1 MSVSD
6 SVNKMETDSSKPAFK
21 RILLKLSGEA
31 LMGPTE
37 YGIHS
42 RTVESIC
49 SQIKKIKDYGVEIG
63 LVVGGGN
70 IFRGVHASERGMD
83 RVVGDNIGMLATVM
97 NSLALMDMLEKM
109 GIYTRVMSAV
119 RIEAFAETYIRR
131 RAVRHLEKGRLVI
144 FAAGTGNP
152 YFSTDTAASLR
163 AMEINAELFIKATSV
178 DGVYSADPKKDSSA
192 VFFPKLSYMDILT
205 RELKVIDSTAVS
217 LLMGSKIPLRI
228 INLTREGNLERVI
241 LGEDIGTLVTRKGQE

>member
-1 MSVSD
+1 
-6 SVNKMETDSSKPAFK
+6 METDSSSKPAFK

-31 LMGPTE
+31 LMGPGE
-37 YGIHS
+37 YGIHT

-49 SQIKKIKDYGVEIG
+49 SQIKKIKSYGVEIG

-83 RVVGDNIGMLATVM
+83 RVTGDNIGMLATVM
-97 NSLALMDMLEKM
+97 NSLALMDMLEKI

-119 RIEAFAETYIRR
+119 RIEAFAEQYIRR
-131 RAVRHLEKGRLVI
+131 RAVRHMEKGRLVI

-163 AMEINAELFIKATSV
+163 AMEVNADLLIKATNV
-178 DGVYSADPKKDSSA
+178 DGVFSADPKKDKEA
-192 VFFPKLSYMDILT
+192 VFYSKLSYMDILT
-205 RELKVIDSTAVS
+205 KKLKVIDSTAIS
-217 LLMGSKIPLRI
+217 LLMESKIPLRV
-228 INLTREGNLERVI
+228 INLNEEGNLERVV
-241 LGEDIGTLVTRKGQE
+241 LGQEVGTLVTQSG